1 MTNKEAN
8 ESQQQPYDRALKSLM
23 EDHAEE
29 MVPELVPG
37 ARFIEEKNNE
47 ITRLNLRADIVYL
60 IDYKGKPHILNMEL
74 QTEPEQDMALRM
86 LKYHIDLFDKF
97 RLPVISVV
105 LYPFETS
112 ISDPVFQEE
121 SVEEI
126 LLEFHHRVLR
136 LWTIDAEPFL
146 RRRVVSMY
154 TLLPATKGITA
165 PMLLQAIAEM
175 EQAYSKEHLKR
186 HLRRFL
192 TILRRS
198 KTLSA
203 PDKQIVEARM
213 QSYDSLLES
222 DPEIQQKIAESQ
234 IQGQRR
240 NVMVLVEARFP
251 ALVEIVQQ
259 HVVRMSKEEQ
269 LDQLTKIIALAPDEK
284 TARWAINTL
293 AA

>member
-1 MTNKEAN
+1 MLV
-8 ESQQQPYDRALKSLM
+8 YHL
-23 EDHAEE
+23 
-29 MVPELVPG
+29 EL
-37 ARFIEEKNNE
+37 FI
-47 ITRLNLRADIVYL
+47 
-60 IDYKGKPHILNMEL
+60 
-74 QTEPEQDMALRM
+74 
-86 LKYHIDLFDKF
+86 KY
-97 RLPVISVV
+97 RLPVLSVV
-105 LYPFETS
+105 LYPFETT
-112 ISDPVFQEE
+112 IAEPIFQEE
-121 SVEEI
+121 GVDEI
-126 LLEFHHRVLR
+126 LLAFKHRVVR
-136 LWTIDAEPFL
+136 LWTIDAVPFL
-146 RRRVVSMY
+146 QRRVISMY
-154 TLLPATKGITA
+154 TLLPAMKGITA

-175 EQAYSKEHLKR
+175 EQAYTGEHLRR

-240 NVMVLVEARFP
+240 IVMVLVEARFP